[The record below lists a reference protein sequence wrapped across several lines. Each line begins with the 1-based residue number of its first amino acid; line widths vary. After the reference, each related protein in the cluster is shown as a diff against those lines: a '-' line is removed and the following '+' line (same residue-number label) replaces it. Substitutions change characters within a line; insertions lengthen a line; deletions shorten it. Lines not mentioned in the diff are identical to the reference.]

1 MPWGP
6 LPPLQ
11 PLNDILC
18 GAFGRTAIKTND
30 DAGIELSAPA
40 PIEHTPPPGNPGSA
54 RVLPDLH
61 PV

>member
-1 MPWGP
+1 MPWG
-6 LPPLQ
+6 PLQ

-18 GAFGRTAIKTND
+18 GAFGRATIKAND
-30 DAGIELSAPA
+30 DAGIEVRATAS
-40 PIEHTPPPGNPGSA
+40 IEDPPPPGSPGSA